1 MTNSLSSPLT
11 LLHGLLLA
19 KEKARS
25 PNIKAG
31 SPNAKIEGH
40 NGKIES
46 PNAKDKT
53 GNESPKE
60 KAGSPKVEIESP
72 NVKTGSEKGKANS
85 PEKVKT
91 GSESLEKDQA
101 GSPNEKAVS
110 LKGKGQKE
118 GKSPEKGQTRKSL
131 DEKTGNDSTLIVHVA
146 GSDVMEMLGII
157 KWEYILHRLP
167 KVLQRYKVWLV

>member
-25 PNIKAG
+25 PNDKAR
-31 SPNAKIEGH
+31 SPND
-40 NGKIES
+40 
-46 PNAKDKT
+46 KDK
-53 GNESPKE
+53 
-60 KAGSPKVEIESP
+60 
-72 NVKTGSEKGKANS
+72 S

-91 GSESLEKDQA
+91 GSESLEKDKTESPNEKAVSPKDKGQTESQSREKDQT

-110 LKGKGQKE
+110 PNDKDKTEGQ
-118 GKSPEKGQTRKSL
+118 STEKDLTGKSL
-131 DEKTGNDSTLIVHVA
+131 DGKTGNDSTLIVHVA

-167 KVLQRYKVWLV
+167 KVLQRH